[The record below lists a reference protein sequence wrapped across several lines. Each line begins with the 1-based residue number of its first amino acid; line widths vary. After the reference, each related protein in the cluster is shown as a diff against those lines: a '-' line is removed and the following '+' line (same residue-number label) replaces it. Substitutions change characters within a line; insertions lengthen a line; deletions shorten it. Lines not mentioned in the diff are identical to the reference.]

1 MYYIIFLAAR
11 KEFCYNI
18 CEQIVRSAGGTAMNG
33 KFIVIEGLD
42 GSGKTTQ
49 LNALARNL
57 RALGYAVAE
66 TAEPTASTTGG
77 LARDALS
84 GFTPRTGAEIAALFM
99 ADRVAH
105 NVNPVNGI
113 GKLLSEGCVV
123 LCDRYYYSSLAYQ
136 GTVTDPEWVFHIN
149 IDCPEIRK
157 PDLCVFLD
165 LDDEECLRRM
175 ERGRSYREIY
185 ENENSLLAV
194 RRRYYEIFRRLEHRD
209 NICIVNAA
217 RTPEEVAADVL
228 SAVKSVR
235 D

>member
-1 MYYIIFLAAR
+1 MA
-11 KEFCYNI
+11 
-18 CEQIVRSAGGTAMNG
+18 G
-33 KFIVIEGLD
+33 KFIVFEGLD
-42 GSGKTTQ
+42 GSGKSTQ
-49 LNALARNL
+49 IRCLEQRL
-57 RALGYAVAE
+57 RDMGRRVDV
-66 TAEPTASTTGG
+66 TAEPTVSALGG
-77 LARDALS
+77 LVRDALS
-84 GFTPRTGAEIAALFM
+84 GFTPRSGGEIAALFM

-228 SAVKSVR
+228 SAVKSVL

>member
-1 MYYIIFLAAR
+1 
-11 KEFCYNI
+11 
-18 CEQIVRSAGGTAMNG
+18 MNG

-42 GSGKTTQ
+42 GSGK
-49 LNALARNL
+49 NHAADGACPKPARARL
-57 RALGYAVAE
+57 CRGGDCGADGEHDRRARARRALRLHAAH
-66 TAEPTASTTGG
+66 
-77 LARDALS
+77 R
-84 GFTPRTGAEIAALFM
+84 RREIAALFM

-105 NVNPVNGI
+105 NVNPINGI
-113 GKLLSEGCVV
+113 GKLLSEGRVV

-136 GTVTDPEWVFHIN
+136 GTVTDPEWVFRIN

-175 ERGRSYREIY
+175 EQGRSYREIY

-209 NICIVNAA
+209 RICIVNAA

-228 SAVKSVR
+228 SAVKSVL

>member
-1 MYYIIFLAAR
+1 M
-11 KEFCYNI
+11 
-18 CEQIVRSAGGTAMNG
+18 SG

-49 LNALARNL
+49 LHALAANL
-57 RALGYAVAE
+57 RSLGRAVAE
-66 TAEPTASTTGG
+66 TAEPTTNATGG
-77 LARDALS
+77 LIRDALS

-105 NVNPVNGI
+105 NMNPVNGI
-113 GKLLSEGCVV
+113 QKQLAEGRDV

-136 GTVTDPEWVFHIN
+136 GTVTDPEWVYHIN
-149 IDCPEIRK
+149 IDCPEIRR

-165 LDDEECLRRM
+165 LSDEECLRRM
-175 ERGRSYREIY
+175 ERERSYREIY

-194 RRRYYEIFRRLEHRD
+194 RRRYYDIFRRLEHRD
-209 NICIVNAA
+209 NICIVDAA
-217 RTPEEVAADVL
+217 RSPEEVAKDVF
-228 SAVKSVR
+228 SAVKSLL

>member
-1 MYYIIFLAAR
+1 M
-11 KEFCYNI
+11 
-18 CEQIVRSAGGTAMNG
+18 SG

-49 LNALARNL
+49 LHALAANL
-57 RALGYAVAE
+57 RALGRAVAE
-66 TAEPTASTTGG
+66 TAEPTTNATGG
-77 LARDALS
+77 LIRDALS

-105 NVNPVNGI
+105 NMNPVNGI
-113 GKLLSEGCVV
+113 QKQLAEGRDV

-136 GTVTDPEWVFHIN
+136 GTVTDPEWVYHIN
-149 IDCPEIRK
+149 IDCPEIRR

-165 LDDEECLRRM
+165 LSDEECLRRM
-175 ERGRSYREIY
+175 ERERSYREIY

-194 RRRYYEIFRRLEHRD
+194 RRRYYDIFRRLERRD
-209 NICIVNAA
+209 NICIVDAA
-217 RTPEEVAADVL
+217 RSPEKVAKDVF
-228 SAVKSVR
+228 SAVKSLL

>member
-1 MYYIIFLAAR
+1 
-11 KEFCYNI
+11 
-18 CEQIVRSAGGTAMNG
+18 MNG
-33 KFIVIEGLD
+33 KFIVIEGWTAQ
-42 GSGKTTQ
+42 GKTTQ
-49 LNALARNL
+49 LTALAKNL
-57 RALGYAVAE
+57 RALGYARGGDRGADGE
-66 TAEPTASTTGG
+66 HDPAGSRATRSPASRR
-77 LARDALS
+77 A
-84 GFTPRTGAEIAALFM
+84 PGAEIAALFM

-105 NVNPVNGI
+105 NVNPINGI
-113 GKLLSEGCVV
+113 GKLLSEGRVV

-136 GTVTDPEWVFHIN
+136 GTVTDPEWVFRIN

-175 ERGRSYREIY
+175 EQGRSYREIY

-209 NICIVNAA
+209 RICIVNAA

-228 SAVKSVR
+228 SAVKSVL